1 MSPRRRATSQGD
13 FHEALNFAA
22 IHKLPVLFVI
32 QNNGWAI
39 SVPVEEQ
46 TAGGSLVEMAK
57 GYQGMSVYDV
67 DGTDYQELSK
77 AFQSAI
83 AKARASEGPSLIMAH
98 VPRLAAHSNSDD
110 PKKYRSLE
118 AESEDFLRDP
128 LVILKNG

>member
-1 MSPRRRATSQGD
+1 M
-13 FHEALNFAA
+13 
-22 IHKLPVLFVI
+22 I

-110 PKKYRSLE
+110 PKNIGLWRLSQKIFY
-118 AESEDFLRDP
+118 
-128 LVILKNG
+128 VILLLFLKNG